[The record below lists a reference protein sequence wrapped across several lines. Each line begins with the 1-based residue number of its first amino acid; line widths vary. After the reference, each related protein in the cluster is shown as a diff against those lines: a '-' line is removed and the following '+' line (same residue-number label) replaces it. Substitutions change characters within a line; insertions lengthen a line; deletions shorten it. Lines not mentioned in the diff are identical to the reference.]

1 MLIGLLRQLAK
12 LPLSWIH
19 AVGGALGW
27 IVYLLSDTYAARLR
41 ANLLQSGLWRDEK
54 DYQRILRRN
63 IAESGKAGTELIP
76 VWFRAIAPAVLLV
89 VRAEPIALVEAA
101 ERRGRGVIYLT
112 PHLGCFDA
120 AALWVAQRQP
130 ITVLYRPPKIK
141 ALQPLIEAGR
151 GRDKVQLAPANLG
164 GVRLL
169 LKALRRG
176 EAVGI
181 LPDQVPGIGEGVW
194 ADFFGRPAYT
204 MTLAG
209 KLAQAT
215 GATILMTAAVRLP
228 DGAGFALHFTE
239 FDGQISGENSARDFN
254 AAIERMVRLAPDQY
268 LWSYNRYK
276 TPSGVKAPEGRD
288 EGRGARG
295 EG

>member
-1 MLIGLLRQLAK
+1 MLIGLLRLLAK

-19 AVGGALGW
+19 AIGAALGW
-27 IVYLLSDTYAARLR
+27 LVYFLSADYAGRLR
-41 ANLLQSGLWRDEK
+41 ANLLQSGLWQDEK
-54 DYQRILRRN
+54 DYQRILRQN

-76 VWFRAIAPAVLLV
+76 VWFRPVVPAVQLV

-101 ERRGRGVIYLT
+101 EQRERGVIYLT

-120 AALWVAQRQP
+120 AALWAAQRRP
-130 ITVLYRPPKIK
+130 ITVLYRPPKMK

-151 GRDKVQLAPANLG
+151 GRDRVQLAPANLA

-181 LPDQVPGIGEGVW
+181 LPDQVPGTGEGVW

-215 GATILMTAAVRLP
+215 GATILMAAAVRLP
-228 DGAGFALHFTE
+228 DGEGFAIHFTQY
-239 FDGQISGENSARDFN
+239 DGQISGDDSARDFN
-254 AAIERMVRLAPDQY
+254 AAIERTVAIEPTQY

-276 TPSGVKAPEGRD
+276 VPAGVTPPEPK
-288 EGRGARG
+288 G
-295 EG
+295 EGE

>member
-1 MLIGLLRQLAK
+1 MLIGLLRLLAK

-19 AVGGALGW
+19 AVGGVLGW
-27 IVYLLSDTYAARLR
+27 IVYFLSDKYASRLR
-41 ANLLQSGLWRDEK
+41 ANLLQSGLWQDKK

-76 VWFRAIAPAVLLV
+76 VWFRPVAPAVRLV

-120 AALWVAQRQP
+120 AALWVAQRRP
-130 ITVLYRPPKIK
+130 ITVLYRPPKMK

-151 GRDKVQLAPANLG
+151 GRDRVRLAPANLA

-181 LPDQVPGIGEGVW
+181 LPDQVPGNGEGVW

-215 GATILMTAAVRLP
+215 GATILMTAAVRLA
-228 DGAGFALHFTE
+228 DGAGFVIHFTE
-239 FDGQISGENSARDFN
+239 YDGQISGEDSARDFN
-254 AAIERMVRLAPDQY
+254 AAIERVVATEPAQY

-276 TPSGVKAPEGRD
+276 VPAGVTPPGTTGQ
-288 EGRGARG
+288 ARG
-295 EG
+295 KGS

>member
-1 MLIGLLRQLAK
+1 MLIRLLRQLAK

-27 IVYLLSDTYAARLR
+27 IVYFLSDTYAARLR

-76 VWFRAIAPAVLLV
+76 VWFRPVARAVQLV

-101 ERRGRGVIYLT
+101 EGRGRGVIYLT

-130 ITVLYRPPKIK
+130 ITVLYRPPKMK

-181 LPDQVPGIGEGVW
+181 LPDQVPGTGEGVW

-204 MTLAG
+204 MTLVG

-215 GATILMTAAVRLP
+215 GATILMAAAVRLP
-228 DGAGFALHFTE
+228 GGAGFALHFTE
-239 FDGQISGENSARDFN
+239 FDGRTSGENSARDFN
-254 AAIERMVRLAPDQY
+254 AAIERTVKLAPDQY

-276 TPSGVKAPEGRD
+276 TPSGVKAPEGS
-288 EGRGARG
+288 EEERGKRS
-295 EG
+295 EH